1 MWMRELLDQIPSH
14 VKKSNEIAIILR
26 YINELDDKMFLFA
39 EDATSMQPNANTEE
53 GLTYL
58 TLELDNLM
66 FKAEANWP
74 RRDIINA
81 IKLLLRCNVFQFG
94 DAY

>member
-1 MWMRELLDQIPSH
+1 MRELLDQIPSH

-66 FKAEANWP
+66 FKTEANWP